1 MRTRVSFLVSILLI
15 CFFCIPTAHGQSS
28 AGVELKPSTIEDKA
42 DPGMVLER
50 EISLSNKSNNTQTYY
65 LISKDISG
73 VGESGIPIFADPGAE
88 ITGFELSTWLSY
100 PTEPITLPPGA
111 SAQVPVTISVPQD
124 ATPGSHFGGLFVSV
138 EPPRLRE
145 SGAGVG
151 YEVGAIVSIRISG
164 DVVESARIR
173 EFSTDKLLYSS
184 QNVKFLTRVE
194 NPGNV
199 LVRPR
204 GPLAITNMF
213 GKQVALLT
221 LNETLGGV
229 FPGTTRPYEI
239 SWTEEGIGFGRYQA
253 VVGLSYGEDDARGSI
268 SATTSFWVLPTKI
281 ILPVLG
287 VLSLLILVMYLGVK
301 LYIRRALDELSTTS
315 GRRVVARRRKDS
327 GLSKLM
333 VVAVTLL
340 AVTTLFL
347 IGLLALF
354 TY

>member
-1 MRTRVSFLVSILLI
+1 MRTRVSFFVSILFL
-15 CFFCIPTAHGQSS
+15 CFFWISNAHAQSA

-42 DPGMVLER
+42 DPGTVLQKE
-50 EISLSNKSNNTQTYY
+50 LSVTNKSNSTQTYY
-65 LISKDISG
+65 LIAKDISG
-73 VGESGIPIFADPGAE
+73 VGDSGMPIFADPGAE
-88 ITGFELSTWLSY
+88 VTGFELSTWLLY
-100 PTEPITLPPGA
+100 PIEPITLSPGT
-111 SAQVPVTISVPQD
+111 SIQVPVTITVPGD

-164 DVVESARIR
+164 DVIESARIR

-184 QNVKFLTRVE
+184 PDVKFLARIE

-204 GPLAITNMF
+204 GPLSISNMF

-221 LNETLGGV
+221 VNDTLGGV

-239 SWTEEGIGFGRYQA
+239 SWSGEGLGFGRYQA
-253 VVGLSYGEDDARGSI
+253 VLGLSYGEDDARGSI
-268 SATTSFWVLPTKI
+268 SGTVSFWVLPTKV
-281 ILPVLG
+281 ILPILG
-287 VLSLLILVMYLGVK
+287 VLSLLILVIYLGVK

-327 GLSKLM
+327 GLSRLM
-333 VVAVTLL
+333 MVAVTLL
-340 AVTTLFL
+340 VATTLFL
-347 IGLLALF
+347 IGLLVFFA
-354 TY
+354 